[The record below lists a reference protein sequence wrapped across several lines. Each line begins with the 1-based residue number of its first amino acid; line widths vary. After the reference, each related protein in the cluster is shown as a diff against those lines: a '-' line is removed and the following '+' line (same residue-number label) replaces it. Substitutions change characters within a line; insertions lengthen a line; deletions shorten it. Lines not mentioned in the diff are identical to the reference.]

1 MIPERAWVFPER
13 AWVFPETIHRTAV
26 RGWMMREVTKERGCF
41 PKIGLLSWMFPDR
54 IGASVGV
61 SRTITHATGKRMK
74 NQLKPLRYP
83 QGDLFVCDVTDV
95 ILKDD
100 MASMEHPFYSL
111 SKKPDR
117 EVRRYE
123 HNGKWIEFR
132 PSIKGLPTI
141 YDKDLIIYAI
151 SHLVAGIEEGEEIP
165 KTVEIDPYSFFLF
178 TQRGTGGRDYQTL
191 VDSLDRI
198 DGTRYRTNVV
208 FGGTKTDEW
217 MGIIDKGSLE
227 TDEKTNRPRKLRI
240 TLSDMIVEAVKQ
252 RQNVLTL
259 HRDYFRL
266 RKPIQRRIYEMAR
279 KHCGNQDEWPVYV
292 KTLHV
297 KSGSKASLREF
308 RRAIRELANEN
319 TLPDYEITFDDEADK
334 VIFKNRENL
343 FHPIPKEPDLFVSR
357 LKTSTYEK
365 AKALAPGWDVYHIE
379 SEWREWITETPRNP
393 DAAFL
398 GFCKKWYEKRAPA

>member
-1 MIPERAWVFPER
+1 M
-13 AWVFPETIHRTAV
+13 
-26 RGWMMREVTKERGCF
+26 
-41 PKIGLLSWMFPDR
+41 
-54 IGASVGV
+54 
-61 SRTITHATGKRMK
+61 TG
-74 NQLKPLRYP
+74 QLKALKYP

-151 SHLVAGIEEGEEIP
+151 SHLVAGIEEDEDIP
-165 KTVEIDPYSFFLF
+165 KTVEIDPYAFFLF
-178 TQRGTGGRDYQTL
+178 TQRGTGGRDYQAL
-191 VDSLDRI
+191 CDSLDRI

-208 FGGTKTDEW
+208 FDGTKSDEW
-217 MGIIDKGSLE
+217 MGIIDKAALE

-240 TLSDMIVEAVKQ
+240 TLSDMIIEAIRERK
-252 RQNVLTL
+252 NILTL

-266 RKPIQRRIYEMAR
+266 RKPIQRRVYELAR
-279 KHCGNQDEWPVYV
+279 KHCGNQEEWRPYV

-308 RRAIRELANEN
+308 RRALRELSADDA
-319 TLPDYEITFDDEADK
+319 LPDYKMTIDEETDQAVFRNKRERRGAEPVGDNEHLPGLDPETY
-334 VIFKNRENL
+334 NRARA
-343 FHPIPKEPDLFVSR
+343 V
-357 LKTSTYEK
+357 
-365 AKALAPGWDVYHIE
+365 APGYDVYHLE
-379 SEWREWITETPRNP
+379 REWREWWTDSGKPPLKDPER
-393 DAAFL
+393 AFI
-398 GFCKKWYEKRAPA
+398 GFCKRRYEKNPNP